1 MEKETITI
9 NRSFE
14 NLESNQNNYDRKFY
28 QPPSL
33 DHENSINIDKQLE
46 ELNKKYNRRIY
57 QNNIRSPNENEIFV
71 ENEKIENR
79 QENSENRFL
88 KGNIEKNQIEE
99 FLSNI
104 NEKIVVEEDP
114 WLRPF
119 SEKIIDRVKKFK
131 NLLSKLNENEGFFKF
146 CKGYEEMGF
155 IVMENGILFK
165 EYAPGAKSLSIV
177 KLILKSLEI
186 LITGIETNIY
196 VIEINSDSG
205 QFFY

>member
-1 MEKETITI
+1 MEKETKTL

-28 QPPSL
+28 QSPSL

-104 NEKIVVEEDP
+104 NEKIVGE
-114 WLRPF
+114 
-119 SEKIIDRVKKFK
+119 VK
-131 NLLSKLNENEGFFKF
+131 E
-146 CKGYEEMGF
+146 
-155 IVMENGILFK
+155 V
-165 EYAPGAKSLSIV
+165 
-177 KLILKSLEI
+177 
-186 LITGIETNIY
+186 
-196 VIEINSDSG
+196 
-205 QFFY
+205 